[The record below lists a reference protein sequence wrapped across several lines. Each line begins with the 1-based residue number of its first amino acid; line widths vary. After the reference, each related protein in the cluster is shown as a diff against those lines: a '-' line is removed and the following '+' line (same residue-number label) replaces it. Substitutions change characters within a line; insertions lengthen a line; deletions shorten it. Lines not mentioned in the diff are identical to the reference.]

1 LCCPNFKREETLKR
15 NIAVGSTNPVKLEA
29 VKAGF
34 RSIFPG
40 DALEFVSLEA
50 ASGVS
55 AQPMGDAETRQGAQ
69 NRALAAR
76 NAQPDADFWVGV
88 EGGAEETPGSPR
100 ALLTFAWVVI
110 LARGRRGQARTAAF
124 ELPEAV
130 ADLVRGGLELGD
142 ADDLVFKTSNSKRRN
157 GAVGLLTGDVI
168 TRAGLYTP
176 AVQLA
181 LIPFI
186 RPELYQ
192 AETPGTEDKP

>member
-1 LCCPNFKREETLKR
+1 LNK
-15 NIAVGSTNPVKLEA
+15 NVAVGSTNPVKLEA
-29 VKAGF
+29 VKEGF
-34 RSIFPG
+34 RSVFPG

-55 AQPMGDAETRQGAQ
+55 DQPMGDAETRLGAE
-69 NRALAAR
+69 NRAANTRHLM
-76 NAQPDADFWVGV
+76 PDADFWVGV
-88 EGGAEETPGSPR
+88 EGGTEEVSGSP
-100 ALLTFAWVVI
+100 AGMLTFAWVVI
-110 LARGRRGQARTAAF
+110 LSRERRGQARTAAF

-130 ADLVRGGLELGD
+130 AALVRGGLELGD

-157 GAVGLLTGDVI
+157 GAVGLLTGNVI

-186 RPELYQ
+186 QPELYP
-192 AETPGTEDKP
+192 AVTPGTADKP

>member
-1 LCCPNFKREETLKR
+1 MKR
-15 NIAVGSTNPVKLEA
+15 NVAVGSTNPVKLEA

-55 AQPMGDAETRQGAQ
+55 AQPMGDAETRQGAE

-130 ADLVRGGLELGD
+130 ADLVRP
-142 ADDLVFKTSNSKRRN
+142 ADQRLDLVVDLHL
-157 GAVGLLTGDVI
+157 AEVVGQHEPPGS
-168 TRAGLYTP
+168 AGHDLHAAGP
-176 AVQLA
+176 LGEAMSLRQ
-181 LIPFI
+181 
-186 RPELYQ
+186 R
-192 AETPGTEDKP
+192 TPGDTDSSGLDTAADSLHGLSGHIDAGQEQ

>member
-1 LCCPNFKREETLKR
+1 
-15 NIAVGSTNPVKLEA
+15 
-29 VKAGF
+29 
-34 RSIFPG
+34 
-40 DALEFVSLEA
+40 
-50 ASGVS
+50 
-55 AQPMGDAETRQGAQ
+55 M
-69 NRALAAR
+69 AAR

-88 EGGAEETPGSPR
+88 EGGAEATPVSPR
-100 ALLTFAWVVI
+100 ALLAFAWVVN
-110 LARGRRGQARTAAF
+110 LARGRPGQARAAAF

>member
-1 LCCPNFKREETLKR
+1 MKR
-15 NIAVGSTNPVKLEA
+15 IVAVGSTNPVKLEA

-157 GAVGLLTGDVI
+157 GAVGLLIETSS
-168 TRAGLYTP
+168 RAPGFHAGG
-176 AVQLA
+176 AVGVN
-181 LIPFI
+181 PFI
-186 RPELYQ
+186 RPELYP
-192 AETPGTEDKP
+192 AETPGTEDKQ